1 MGITTFFKNKYRAYE
16 DVQNIYKSVKCA
28 ITAAYLAEIID
39 KLVEKDS
46 SPTDV
51 NEIIKDF
58 LNKDSI
64 TLEKVK
70 NRLKNIANNNNITIK
85 LSPNTFAIDVLN
97 DNQKI
102 NNIKDIE
109 KQKKVMTRYKIGRKS
124 DSTKKWFKKLSALL
138 EEQNSDKSKIKKRA
152 LLEIKRGL
160 DSDFKTM
167 NNTSALNLLVSKK
180 IGDKDFSSK
189 LSQCLKN
196 YLDKLNSSEKQN
208 TSQDATLI
216 KTDRNTPQPTVKSQT
231 QILDSEETVPEL
243 DNKFKEEKIES
254 NYNKPDKG
262 YMTLWYNNKK
272 RIWDIGERMKEAI
285 RRDYPEK
292 AEELFKLEP
301 MHTSEKMLAILD
313 GAKGGDINNL
323 VIPYLNKALGV
334 TYKSKEQLE
343 SFIKENA
350 SKIDINP
357 EEIIKKFSYW
367 THLENSAIYYGRKIG
382 QPRGKSDHGVDHATR
397 AVNHI
402 KDIANYINS
411 HSNWFGIKVNN
422 NEIRLAEYAI
432 LYHDS
437 GRKNHM
443 VDVFDETSAHRAEKQ
458 LAKRLNASQLKIV
471 TDAIKNK
478 DASIENK
485 SNVAILVHE
494 SDCIEIQRVLQD
506 PNQFSAKFMDL
517 FKLFCK
523 HNNMNEND
531 ALCSD
536 EIKDLN
542 QFAIKTYKSAVN
554 AK

>member
-1 MGITTFFKNKYRAYE
+1 MGITKFFKNKY
-16 DVQNIYKSVKCA
+16 DIYKSVKCA

-46 SPTDV
+46 SPEDV

-70 NRLKNIANNNNITIK
+70 NRLKNIVKNNNITIK
-85 LSPNTFAIDVLN
+85 LSPNTFAIAVLN

-124 DSTKKWFKKLSALL
+124 GSTKKWFKKLSALL
-138 EEQNSDKSKIKKRA
+138 EEQNSDKSEIKKRA

-180 IGDKDFSSK
+180 IGNKYFSSN
-189 LSQCLKN
+189 LSKYLEN

-216 KTDRNTPQPTVKSQT
+216 KTDHNTPQPTVKSQT

-272 RIWDIGERMKEAI
+272 RIWDIGEGMEEFI

-292 AEELFKLEP
+292 AEELFKLKP
-301 MHTSEKMLAILD
+301 MRTSEKMLAILD
-313 GAKGGDINNL
+313 GAKGGDIKW
-323 VIPYLNKALGV
+323 VIYYLKNALGV
-334 TYKSKEQLE
+334 DCKSKEQLE

-350 SKIDINP
+350 SEIDITP
-357 EEIIKKFSYW
+357 EKIIKEFSYW
-367 THLENSAIYYGRKIG
+367 MNLENIAIHGDRKVG

-402 KDIANYINS
+402 KHIANYINS
-411 HSNWFGIKVNN
+411 HSNWFGIKINN

-506 PNQFSAKFMDL
+506 PNRFSAKFMDL

-542 QFAIKTYKSAVN
+542 QFAIKTYESAVN

>member
-216 KTDRNTPQPTVKSQT
+216 KADRNTPQPTVKSQT

-523 HNNMNEND
+523 HNNMNKND

>member
-124 DSTKKWFKKLSALL
+124 GSTKKWFKKLSALL

-216 KTDRNTPQPTVKSQT
+216 KTNHDAPQPTIKSQA

-272 RIWDIGERMKEAI
+272 RIWDIGEEMKEFI

-292 AEELFKLEP
+292 AEELLKLEP
-301 MHTSEKMLAILD
+301 MHISEKMLAILD
-313 GAKGGDINNL
+313 GAKGGDIDW
-323 VIPYLNKALGV
+323 VTYYLNNALGV
-334 TYKSKEQLE
+334 NYESKEQLE

-350 SKIDINP
+350 SKIDSK
-357 EEIIKKFSYW
+357 EIIKELSDW
-367 THLENSAIYYGRKIG
+367 ICLENSAIYAGREIG

-523 HNNMNEND
+523 HNSMNEND

>member
-85 LSPNTFAIDVLN
+85 LDSDAKIGVLN
-97 DNQKI
+97 SDYNTI
-102 NNIKDIE
+102 RCNVSDR
-109 KQKKVMTRYKIGRKS
+109 KKVMNRYKIGRKS
-124 DSTKKWFKKLSALL
+124 GSTKKWFKELSALL
-138 EEQNSDKSKIKKRA
+138 KKQNSDESEIKKLALSKIQN
-152 LLEIKRGL
+152 GL
-160 DSDFKTM
+160 DSDFKKM

-180 IGDKDFSSK
+180 IGNEKFPST
-189 LSQCLKN
+189 LSRCLKN
-196 YLDKLNSSEKQN
+196 YLDELNSPEKQN
-208 TSQDATLI
+208 TLQDATLI
-216 KTDRNTPQPTVKSQT
+216 KTDHNTPQPTVKSQT

-243 DNKFKEEKIES
+243 NNKFKEEKIES
-254 NYNKPDKG
+254 NYNKLDKN
-262 YMTLWYNNKK
+262 YMTLWYKNKK
-272 RIWDIGERMKEAI
+272 RIWDIGEEMKEFI

-301 MHTSEKMLAILD
+301 MHISEKMLAILD
-313 GAKGGDINNL
+313 GAKGGDING
-323 VIPYLNKALGV
+323 VIYYLNNALGV

-350 SKIDINP
+350 SKIDSK
-357 EEIIKKFSYW
+357 EIIKEFSYW
-367 THLENSAIYYGRKIG
+367 MHLENSAIYCDRKIG

-523 HNNMNEND
+523 HNSMNEND

>member
-1 MGITTFFKNKYRAYE
+1 MGITKFFKNKY
-16 DVQNIYKSVKCA
+16 DIYKSVKCA

-46 SPTDV
+46 SPEDV

-70 NRLKNIANNNNITIK
+70 NRLKNIVKNNNITIK
-85 LSPNTFAIDVLN
+85 LSPNTFAIAVLN

-109 KQKKVMTRYKIGRKS
+109 KQKKVMNRYKIGRKS
-124 DSTKKWFKKLSALL
+124 GSTKKWFKELSALL
-138 EEQNSDKSKIKKRA
+138 KKQNSDKSEIKKLALSKIKD
-152 LLEIKRGL
+152 GL

-189 LSQCLKN
+189 LSRYLKN

-208 TSQDATLI
+208 TSQNATLI
-216 KTDRNTPQPTVKSQT
+216 KTDHNTPQPTVKSQT

-262 YMTLWYNNKK
+262 YMTLWYKNKK
-272 RIWDIGERMKEAI
+272 RIWDIGEGMKEAI

-292 AEELFKLEP
+292 AEELLKLGP
-301 MHTSEKMLAILD
+301 MHISEKMLAILD
-313 GAKGGDINNL
+313 GAKGGDIER
-323 VIPYLNKALGV
+323 VIYYLKNALGV
-334 TYKSKEQLE
+334 DCKSKEQLE

-350 SKIDINP
+350 SEIDSEN
-357 EEIIKKFSYW
+357 IIKEFSYW
-367 THLENSAIYYGRKIG
+367 MNLENIAIHAGREIG

-402 KDIANYINS
+402 KHIANYINS
-411 HSNWFGIKVNN
+411 HSNWFGIKISN

-494 SDCIEIQRVLQD
+494 SDCIEIQRILQD
-506 PNQFSAKFMDL
+506 PNRFSAKFMDL

-542 QFAIKTYKSAVN
+542 QFAIKTYESAVN